1 MQLSFF
7 LEGEGGGRGVKSKQG
22 ALWPMGKWWTQYFAV
37 FASTVWGLW
46 ALKKIY
52 IYFRYC
58 RDDCCFHQRSTST
71 INTIILG
78 LRRVVCYDGSNW
90 LIAMRGGV
98 GLQIHSARRVGYKR
112 KVYRFQITRAWYLSD
127 RFHGSS
133 SVKGAY
139 RKLTLKESLNLVPRV
154 LSYPSLRHFVGTGR
168 RKPWQWGWESLSPF
182 YLYFAYQLSSY
193 G

>member
-1 MQLSFF
+1 MHYSLWENGELSILRYLPVRF
-7 LEGEGGGRGVKSKQG
+7 GVFQH
-22 ALWPMGKWWTQYFAV
+22 W
-37 FASTVWGLW
+37 
-46 ALKKIY
+46 KKY
-52 IYFRYC
+52 IHFPYC
-58 RDDCCFHQRSTST
+58 RDDCCLHQPSTST
-71 INTIILG
+71 INTNILG
-78 LRRVVCYDGSNW
+78 LRRVVFYDGSNW

-98 GLQIHSARRVGYKR
+98 GLQIHSTRRVGYKR
-112 KVYRFQITRAWYLSD
+112 KVYRFQIYTRAWYLSD

-154 LSYPSLRHFVGTGR
+154 LSYPSLRSDVGTGR

-182 YLYFAYQLSSY
+182 YLYFAYQLPSY